1 MFIAWLAALAAVLA
15 LAWVLTRESSHQLTS
30 SAVQAA
36 QGKPKKR
43 SKKALRE
50 AKAKADPAAV
60 SKKAPALPPPPSE
73 SEESSD
79 QEEELAPGPRIS
91 GYAGGAFEALPAGDA
106 AGWEAVGGSKKKA
119 TGGRMIGSGGS
130 NSATSRGAPS
140 QAGRAATQG
149 KKRAEHACERPGCG
163 ALGSRGFKKCGRCHA
178 VYYCTPACL
187 ASDWERH
194 QLNCKLD

>member
-1 MFIAWLAALAAVLA
+1 MNLVH
-15 LAWVLTRESSHQLTS
+15 RS
-30 SAVQAA
+30 QAA
-36 QGKPKKR
+36 QRKPKKR

-163 ALGSRGFKKCGRCHA
+163 ALGSRGFKKCGRWAPGRSWQAGLGAAPVLHCEWPDARKRRSAAAHLPGT
-178 VYYCTPACL
+178 C
-187 ASDWERH
+187 
-194 QLNCKLD
+194 